1 MRFSSGTSRVLRW
14 AIGVILFVLLLPY
27 VLTLAYTVVT
37 PVSTPM
43 LWRYLTLQ
51 RVTRTYVPLGEIS
64 AALPQS
70 VIAAEDANFC
80 KHNGID
86 WSGLRAAIDDADSLD
101 EARGGSTVTQQLAKN
116 LFLWNGRSFV
126 RKGLEFPLALWI
138 DLVLSKRR
146 IMELYL
152 NVAEWGP
159 NGEFGADAG
168 ARYAFGKSPRDI
180 SAREAAL
187 LAAILPNPVR
197 RSARRPGGGVQRLA
211 GLYQGRARGADARCL
226 SVKTR

>member
-27 VLTLAYTVVT
+27 VLTLAYAVVT

-51 RVTRTYVPLGEIS
+51 RVTRTYVPMSEIS
-64 AALPQS
+64 SALPQS

-86 WSGLRAAIDDADSLD
+86 WSGLRAAIDDADSLN

-180 SAREAAL
+180 SGREAAL
-187 LAAILPNPVR
+187 MAAILPNPVR
-197 RSARRPGGGVQRLA
+197 RSARKPGGGVQRLA
-211 GLYQGRARGADARCL
+211 GLYQGRARNAEARCL
-226 SVKTR
+226 SVKSR